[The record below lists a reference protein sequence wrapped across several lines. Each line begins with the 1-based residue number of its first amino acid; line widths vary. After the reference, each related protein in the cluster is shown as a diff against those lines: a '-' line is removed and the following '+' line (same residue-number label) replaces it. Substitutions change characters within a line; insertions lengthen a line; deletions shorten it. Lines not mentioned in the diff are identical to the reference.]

1 MPYPTR
7 SCVVIEPVIP
17 LMGFSVQSRP
27 FNYLKINNDQQRIAC
42 DLLFGESSHREIP
55 SPTINHDCTVK
66 IDGVVKI
73 GENKINGIGDNME
86 RGGFNLTIVVVIVY

>member
-1 MPYPTR
+1 M
-7 SCVVIEPVIP
+7 
-17 LMGFSVQSRP
+17 
-27 FNYLKINNDQQRIAC
+27 
-42 DLLFGESSHREIP
+42 P

-86 RGGFNLTIVVVIVY
+86 RGRFNLTIVVVIVY